1 LSALT
6 KPVGFVVGRPSHA
19 SSIGISVISVKN
31 QNNGC
36 LQKISPTADVA
47 NAVERIARKDSSHH
61 TKGAAIRSGERI
73 AWDWMKVIDDLRV

>member
-1 LSALT
+1 MTTEVEQQLQALIRRHGAR
-6 KPVGFVVGRPSHA
+6 KVHDALVPLIA
-19 SSIGISVISVKN
+19 K
-31 QNNGC
+31 C
-36 LQKISPTADVA
+36 KLDDWLCVA

>member
-36 LQKISPTADVA
+36 FQKMGPTADVA
-47 NAVERIARKDSSHH
+47 KEKIR
-61 TKGAAIRSGERI
+61 AITLKALPFAQASGLHGI
-73 AWDWMKVIDDLRV
+73 G